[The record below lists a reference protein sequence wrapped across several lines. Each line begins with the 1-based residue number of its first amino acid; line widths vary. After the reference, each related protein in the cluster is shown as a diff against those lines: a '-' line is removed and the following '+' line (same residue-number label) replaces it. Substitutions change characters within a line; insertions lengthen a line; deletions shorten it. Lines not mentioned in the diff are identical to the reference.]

1 MRKHSVDDLFKRKLS
16 DIEKKPSSAA
26 WEKIQ
31 AKSKKERRLAGWV
44 WYAAASVVIALMAGY
59 VIWNRE
65 RSNIESIGDSNKV
78 ANVRTKPET
87 IQSVQ
92 VDGLPELT
100 NALKNVQAPERKLAS
115 SKKKRKTQVSEL
127 VSQENAQQVASSKKA
142 EILVPEKLA
151 AIDVAVAK
159 ENNVETPNAITPN
172 VENIP
177 KIEEAIASK
186 VNPTPA
192 EPTRT
197 IVVAVQTDDQDKPK
211 TSKFSKVFRQLKNAR
226 AGERVDWEE
235 VGFNP
240 KSLVAKV
247 DDRLRNGEEKVS
259 EKYHNLKEKTK
270 L

>member
-16 DIEKKPSSAA
+16 DIEKTPSSAA

-31 AKSKKERRLAGWV
+31 AKTKKERRLVGWV
-44 WYAAASVVIALMAGY
+44 WYAAASIVIALMAGY
-59 VIWNRE
+59 VIWNSE
-65 RSNIESIGDSNKV
+65 RSNIESIADGKKL
-78 ANVRTKPET
+78 ANVQVKPET
-87 IQSVQ
+87 TLTTQEDS
-92 VDGLPELT
+92 LPEIKSDVKDTQMQDRELAT
-100 NALKNVQAPERKLAS
+100 MERKQKTGLLEQSSKQNVQPVES
-115 SKKKRKTQVSEL
+115 SEKVGIQL
-127 VSQENAQQVASSKKA
+127 
-142 EILVPEKLA
+142 PEKLV
-151 AIDVAVAK
+151 AIDVEVREESKAALPSVDDF
-159 ENNVETPNAITPN
+159 
-172 VENIP
+172 P

-186 VNPTPA
+186 ISP

-197 IVVAVQTDDQDKPK
+197 IVVAVQTNDQEEPK
-211 TSKFSKVFRQLKNAR
+211 TSKFSRVFRQLKNAR

-247 DDRLRNGEEKVS
+247 DDRLRNGEDKVS